1 MARQVG
7 HKQHLKNTDDE
18 RDCHERKNVHLR
30 KYFYSL
36 VNISNINPAN
46 TANRN
51 AVSKSNSRKL
61 KPTNIAIP
69 NNATVV
75 PIQKLVA
82 GFVLRNT

>member
-7 HKQHLKNTDDE
+7 HKQHLNTVDE
-18 RDCHERKNVHLR
+18 RMLIVMKEYVHLR
-30 KYFYSL
+30 KYFL
-36 VNISNINPAN
+36 LISKYIEYRTPAN
-46 TANRN
+46 TANKN

-75 PIQKLVA
+75 PIK
-82 GFVLRNT
+82 N